1 MEVVGRKKY
10 SCKYPGCNN
19 WYYVNVSAGFV
30 NKHFFTFPKDAH
42 QNQLWKDACEIDE
55 VQNVEHWK
63 ICDDHFEA
71 SSFVNERKERL
82 NTGSVPK
89 LYEHSANGN
98 FVLLEELPFSE
109 SVMQDET
116 SVECSC
122 HQATTSTAVCKCFD
136 QKPSSHSQDCEIMG
150 ISSFDL
156 QDHNYCRTGE
166 SEVLTNTGKFAFLEG
181 NSKDSILSKIGLRQK
196 ELTPRKST
204 MYKARLVKLS
214 KLLEKERSKVTIL
227 QNLYNEGKFEF
238 IDENVNF
245 VTKEFINSQ
254 LRNANVKPTARRWT
268 EQDKAFAL
276 SLYKRSP
283 RLYRYLQV
291 YFQLPSSRSLK
302 AILAKIP
309 FDTGVNSVIL
319 EHLRS
324 QISKMNQADSNCT
337 LLFDEISLCQGFHYE
352 RVQQYLSG
360 FEDIGHLGR
369 TNKAANHA
377 LVFMVR
383 GVRKQWK
390 QVIAYYFTSKTIQT
404 ANLKFLIK
412 EIISQLQGIELNV
425 LATVCDQGPTNCAA
439 LRELCDQRHP
449 RQSSYYFF
457 VKDKPIV
464 TIFDVPHLLKNT
476 RNALLKCKIQFAP
489 HKWARFHHIESVFNF
504 DQQKT
509 FKSLPK
515 LKQPH
520 FNLKNDSYMKM
531 KVKVAA
537 AQLSSSMASAMETLT
552 TLGVLPAEAIFTA
565 EFVQKVDDLFDS
577 LNSGNSKPVDHKRF
591 RCALSRNSP
600 HLDFWKKLL
609 TELNNWKL
617 IDLDTDA
624 DLSNRYS
631 FVRGWQTTIRSI
643 IFLWDTLKDG
653 NGFDYLNLRS
663 FNQDPLENLFSSIRQ
678 HGAANTNPTCHQFT
692 AALKTVVVNSLASP
706 KGVDRNCEDDNCA
719 PLDDCS
725 LC

>member
-1 MEVVGRKKY
+1 
-10 SCKYPGCNN
+10 
-19 WYYVNVSAGFV
+19 
-30 NKHFFTFPKDAH
+30 
-42 QNQLWKDACEIDE
+42 
-55 VQNVEHWK
+55 
-63 ICDDHFEA
+63 
-71 SSFVNERKERL
+71 
-82 NTGSVPK
+82 
-89 LYEHSANGN
+89 
-98 FVLLEELPFSE
+98 
-109 SVMQDET
+109 
-116 SVECSC
+116 
-122 HQATTSTAVCKCFD
+122 
-136 QKPSSHSQDCEIMG
+136 
-150 ISSFDL
+150 
-156 QDHNYCRTGE
+156 
-166 SEVLTNTGKFAFLEG
+166 
-181 NSKDSILSKIGLRQK
+181 
-196 ELTPRKST
+196 
-204 MYKARLVKLS
+204 
-214 KLLEKERSKVTIL
+214 
-227 QNLYNEGKFEF
+227 
-238 IDENVNF
+238 
-245 VTKEFINSQ
+245 
-254 LRNANVKPTARRWT
+254 
-268 EQDKAFAL
+268 
-276 SLYKRSP
+276 
-283 RLYRYLQV
+283 
-291 YFQLPSSRSLK
+291 
-302 AILAKIP
+302 LAKIP

-412 EIISQLQGIELNV
+412 EIISQLQGIGLNV

-706 KGVDRNCEDDNCA
+706 KGVDRNCEDDNCT
-719 PLDDCS
+719 PLDDLVTLLKFSGDTSTETQEQLSQQLSKAATPRHLLTTFKEVDNSQRLTYASDHVMGFVQNIHHCLYEFLDKCGFQRNLENTFKS
-725 LC
+725 SFKQKVDFGQIQLFSFNFR

>member
-10 SCKYPGCNN
+10 SC
-19 WYYVNVSAGFV
+19 FV

-63 ICDDHFEA
+63 ICEDHFEA

-150 ISSFDL
+150 ISSVDL
-156 QDHNYCRTGE
+156 HDHNYCRTGE

-204 MYKARLVKLS
+204 MYKAHRNVKSRLVKHS
-214 KLLEKERSKVTIL
+214 KLLEKERSK
-227 QNLYNEGKFEF
+227 
-238 IDENVNF
+238 
-245 VTKEFINSQ
+245 
-254 LRNANVKPTARRWT
+254 
-268 EQDKAFAL
+268 
-276 SLYKRSP
+276 
-283 RLYRYLQV
+283 
-291 YFQLPSSRSLK
+291 
-302 AILAKIP
+302 
-309 FDTGVNSVIL
+309 
-319 EHLRS
+319 
-324 QISKMNQADSNCT
+324 
-337 LLFDEISLCQGFHYE
+337 
-352 RVQQYLSG
+352 QYLSG

-412 EIISQLQGIELNV
+412 EIISQLQGIGLNV

-439 LRELCDQRHP
+439 LRKLCDQRHP